1 MANKSLFAS
10 LTSRLPR
17 ANAVNEAGG
26 RAYKLEPKH
35 ALAQVA
41 ATGTFG
47 NAFYNTAE
55 TQLDEVLKL
64 INEVDDNQYLA
75 KLALYAR
82 EKAFMKDMPAALLV
96 ALSVRDTELM
106 HRVFDRVVDNGR
118 VLRTVFQM
126 IRSGQFKNKAGKGR
140 VGLSS
145 SVQRAFQRWLN
156 TASVGKLLSASIGND
171 PSLRDI
177 LRMARPTPK
186 DNARRAMFGWL
197 TDKSIDKWAPATEAD
212 LPVEVQS
219 LIAYRNSESE
229 EAQAL
234 IAGGLDNVRWDLLS
248 DAAKGPKVWAALARK
263 MGPQALRMNL
273 NTLLRHDV
281 FKVDI
286 SLREMNSA
294 HGVSGL
300 QMVDYVA
307 DRIADESEIRRSK
320 QFPYQYFAAYLNADD
335 NVPQKIKTAL
345 HKAAE
350 IACGNVPELPGPVVI
365 GLDTS
370 GSMSSAVTGNR
381 GRGATSKMRCID
393 VAALF
398 AAAILR
404 RNPDSVVIPF
414 DTSAYD
420 AKIDPNDSIL
430 SIAERLAK
438 YGGGGTDCS
447 LPLVAANQKHAKRKF
462 AGIVLVSDNESW
474 VGTGRHGSTGVMT
487 AWEAFVANQR
497 KLAGKEANPKLVCI
511 DLQPY
516 QTVQAC
522 ERADIMNIGGFS
534 ESVFNV
540 ISAFLADNNQRFV
553 AEVEAIE
560 L

>member
-1 MANKSLFAS
+1 
-10 LTSRLPR
+10 
-17 ANAVNEAGG
+17 
-26 RAYKLEPKH
+26 
-35 ALAQVA
+35 
-41 ATGTFG
+41 
-47 NAFYNTAE
+47 
-55 TQLDEVLKL
+55 
-64 INEVDDNQYLA
+64 
-75 KLALYAR
+75 
-82 EKAFMKDMPAALLV
+82 
-96 ALSVRDTELM
+96 
-106 HRVFDRVVDNGR
+106 
-118 VLRTVFQM
+118 
-126 IRSGQFKNKAGKGR
+126 
-140 VGLSS
+140 
-145 SVQRAFQRWLN
+145 
-156 TASVGKLLSASIGND
+156 
-171 PSLRDI
+171 
-177 LRMARPTPK
+177 
-186 DNARRAMFGWL
+186 MFGWL
-197 TDKSIDKWAPATEAD
+197 TDKTIDKWAPATEAD
-212 LPVEVQS
+212 LPAEVQS

-248 DAAKGPKVWAALARK
+248 DAAKGPMVWAALARK

-273 NTLLRHDV
+273 NTLLRHGV
-281 FKVDI
+281 FSVEQL
-286 SLREMNSA
+286 SSTACAEGANERLGQSFY
-294 HGVSGL
+294 SG
-300 QMVDYVA
+300 MVDYVA
-307 DRIADESEIRRSK
+307 GRIADESEIRRSK
-320 QFPYQYFAAYLNADD
+320 QFPYQYFAAYLNVDD
-335 NVPQKIKTAL
+335 EVPQKIKTAL

-370 GSMSSAVTGNR
+370 GSMSSAVTGAR
-381 GRGATSKMRCID
+381 GRGADSKMRCID

-420 AKIDPNDSIL
+420 AKMDPNDSIL

-462 AGIVLVSDNESW
+462 AGVVLVSDNESW

-487 AWEAFVANQR
+487 AWEAFVTNQR
-497 KLAGKEANPKLVCI
+497 KLAGKDANPKLVCI

-534 ESVFNV
+534 DAVFNV
-540 ISAFLADNNQRFV
+540 VSGFLADNNQRFV

>member
-1 MANKSLFAS
+1 
-10 LTSRLPR
+10 
-17 ANAVNEAGG
+17 
-26 RAYKLEPKH
+26 
-35 ALAQVA
+35 
-41 ATGTFG
+41 
-47 NAFYNTAE
+47 
-55 TQLDEVLKL
+55 
-64 INEVDDNQYLA
+64 
-75 KLALYAR
+75 
-82 EKAFMKDMPAALLV
+82 
-96 ALSVRDTELM
+96 
-106 HRVFDRVVDNGR
+106 
-118 VLRTVFQM
+118 
-126 IRSGQFKNKAGKGR
+126 
-140 VGLSS
+140 
-145 SVQRAFQRWLN
+145 
-156 TASVGKLLSASIGND
+156 
-171 PSLRDI
+171 
-177 LRMARPTPK
+177 
-186 DNARRAMFGWL
+186 MFGWL

-229 EAQAL
+229 EGQAL

-248 DAAKGPKVWAALARK
+248 DAAKGPTVWAALARK

-281 FKVDI
+281 FSVEQL
-286 SLREMNSA
+286 SST
-294 HGVSGL
+294 VSEAGTNFTSDKRL
-300 QMVDYVA
+300 GQSFYNMVDYVA
-307 DRIADESEIRRSK
+307 DRIADESEIRSGK

-420 AKIDPNDSIL
+420 AKMDPNDSIL

-534 ESVFNV
+534 DAVFNV